1 MKFDFSYSRLSSTF
15 GRCFHCINTVV
26 ALLLPNTLGMG
37 MWDLVTPSRR
47 LSRKQ
52 N

>member
-1 MKFDFSYSRLSSTF
+1 MKFDFSFSRLPSTF

-26 ALLLPNTLGMG
+26 DLLLPNTLSMG
-37 MWDLVTPSRR
+37 MSDLMAPYRR